1 MQKVTSC
8 ARLHLT
14 EYPTVLHLKCYKRQ
28 MKYFIRKRKSA
39 LVVGGIN
46 VAMQK
51 WFCMIVQNGHYSF
64 QEFFRDATAT

>member
-46 VAMQK
+46 VEMQK
-51 WFCMIVQNGHYSF
+51 WFCMIV
-64 QEFFRDATAT
+64 